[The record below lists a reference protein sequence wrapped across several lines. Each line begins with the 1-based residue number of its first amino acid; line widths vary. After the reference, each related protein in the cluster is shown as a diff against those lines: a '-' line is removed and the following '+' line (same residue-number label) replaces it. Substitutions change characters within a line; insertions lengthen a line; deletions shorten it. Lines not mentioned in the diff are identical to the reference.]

1 MDPFT
6 FIGQGTAR
14 PRFAMKAM
22 MMVESG
28 MDRHISTSPPSNGAL
43 AVEHLHQRHH
53 PEGNGDAHHHALL
66 VREEDATSAGGKAAA
81 ARSPRSPSGGF
92 ANDNRGN
99 PFLAALF
106 LGILAVENT
115 ASMLARR
122 YAVGVI
128 RLKFSKNAVLAVN
141 ELMKLAFCLFMAT
154 RDPQKHGGGGINAT
168 TRRRRRRAH
177 LRAVVAGSRPMAVPA
192 VVYLVVNL
200 ISYPALE
207 RINASVFTAISQ
219 LKVLATAFFAV
230 LMLGTPISGRKWR
243 TLTVMVLGVTLVS
256 WESAPDADGL
266 TKSGG
271 DVIAWDYAVGIACA
285 GVQTALSGFGS
296 IYFEMMLKRGSV
308 LTVGG
313 GGTGLGGGER
323 GPETFSV
330 WDRNIQL
337 AMYSIAI
344 YLPMAFLD
352 VGGANILEGWTPLVW
367 GIACL
372 HASGGV
378 LVALSVL
385 YSSSVT
391 KTVAVCASLV
401 LTTVMG
407 NALFDAPLNGAIGL
421 GCAVVV
427 IAVFG
432 YRDDCDV
439 EEELRRLRRLA
450 EGGPG
455 FHRS

>member
-1 MDPFT
+1 
-6 FIGQGTAR
+6 
-14 PRFAMKAM
+14 MKAM

-28 MDRHISTSPPSNGAL
+28 MDRHIATSPPSNGIAT
-43 AVEHLHQRHH
+43 EHLHQRHH
-53 PEGNGDAHHHALL
+53 PDANGATEAHHGGTLL
-66 VREEDATSAGGKAAA
+66 VNEDDVDDATSGGSVKT
-81 ARSPRSPSGGF
+81 ARSPRSQSGTV
-92 ANDNRGN
+92 ANHHGN
-99 PFLAALF
+99 PFLATLF

-122 YAVGVI
+122 YAVGII

-141 ELMKLAFCLFMAT
+141 ELMKLAFCLFMTT
-154 RDPQKHGGGGINAT
+154 RDTKVSGGHPHGAGINKA
-168 TRRRRRRAH
+168 TRRRRARAH
-177 LRAVVAGSRPMAVPA
+177 LRSVVAGSRPMAIPA

-207 RINASVFTAISQ
+207 RIDAAVFTAISQ

-230 LMLGTPISGRKWR
+230 LMLGTSISGRKWR
-243 TLTVMVLGVTLVS
+243 TLTVMVLGVVLVS

-266 TKSGG
+266 TKSNSG
-271 DVIAWDYAVGIACA
+271 DFITRDYSVGIMCA
-285 GVQTALSGFGS
+285 AVQTALSGFGS
-296 IYFEMMLKRGSV
+296 IYFEMMLKRGRIGPPDNVES
-308 LTVGG
+308 
-313 GGTGLGGGER
+313 GTE
-323 GPETFSV
+323 FSV

-344 YLPMAFLD
+344 YLPMALLD
-352 VGGANILEGWTPLVW
+352 VGGLNILEGWTPLVW

-407 NALFDAPLNGAIGL
+407 NRLFDAPLNGAIGL

-427 IAVFG
+427 ISVFG
-432 YRDDCDV
+432 YRDDCEV
-439 EEELRRLRRLA
+439 EEELRRLRH
-450 EGGPG
+450 EGGLG

>member
-1 MDPFT
+1 
-6 FIGQGTAR
+6 
-14 PRFAMKAM
+14 MKAM

-192 VVYLVVNL
+192 VVYLAVNL

-296 IYFEMMLKRGSV
+296 IYFEMMLKRGV
-308 LTVGG
+308 VGG
-313 GGTGLGGGER
+313 RHGRGGRAR
-323 GPETFSV
+323 G
-330 WDRNIQL
+330 
-337 AMYSIAI
+337 
-344 YLPMAFLD
+344 
-352 VGGANILEGWTPLVW
+352 
-367 GIACL
+367 
-372 HASGGV
+372 
-378 LVALSVL
+378 
-385 YSSSVT
+385 
-391 KTVAVCASLV
+391 
-401 LTTVMG
+401 
-407 NALFDAPLNGAIGL
+407 
-421 GCAVVV
+421 
-427 IAVFG
+427 
-432 YRDDCDV
+432 
-439 EEELRRLRRLA
+439 
-450 EGGPG
+450 
-455 FHRS
+455 